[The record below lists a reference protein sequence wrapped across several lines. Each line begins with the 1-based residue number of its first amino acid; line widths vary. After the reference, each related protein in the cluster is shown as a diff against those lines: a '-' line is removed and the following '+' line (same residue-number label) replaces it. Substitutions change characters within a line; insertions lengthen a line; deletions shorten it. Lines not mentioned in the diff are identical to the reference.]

1 MRLRYLHLPRCGP
14 LKDVAVVFGR
24 EELVTRALKL
34 TRQGALNFIVGVN
47 GSGKSSILRA
57 IYQTFVAMRSNRF
70 PALPVTVA
78 WDIAPSGETVTAL
91 FHVPEGTKRPYF
103 VALKQAA
110 ETSLSSWRELALS
123 LEDDLG
129 TVGLEQ
135 TLERGDA
142 VLGSYLQAHL
152 PKRLVAYTSGAP
164 ELWTRLE
171 HRTFH
176 PQDEVEDQYQIADER
191 PHGWSIEREWEEE
204 QPIRMTNLLTR
215 YSLTA
220 SGTAETLPGAGQVGM
235 VTGELGD
242 QLLQEIVPLAKLGKK
257 VAMNQVPRTARL
269 DQTYFRIEVR
279 QLRYAAIALALVQ
292 AARELPGYS
301 EEVRQEGLRNDFLIK
316 RAKEERTRDARD
328 LLNKIDWFWPTHL
341 AITYRD
347 AEDRVS
353 PRQHLELLCLIAL
366 ADEVIDQP
374 RGRKRLVISLG
385 PRGGIRLSDA
395 LKNVFPG
402 GILTEAASFV
412 AKRVDDCPTGA
423 EAVLRVLSEDQ
434 NVDSTPLDAFTRLRD
449 WERTGLMEEITLTV
463 KRLNQP
469 TARDGKPDEVIV
481 SFDHLSDGEQML
493 LGRMGLL
500 YLLRGQHGS
509 LLLLDE
515 PETHFN
521 DAWKR
526 EIVEM
531 MEAGLLDSTRA
542 SVLVATHTSIAL
554 TDAFAAEVTVLDK
567 GAEETTARAV
577 KGGLFGT
584 DPGEVTMN
592 LFRADGTA
600 GSRSVEILDR
610 LLKTE
615 WRGREDE
622 LRQILSVLGSS
633 FHRAELRAVLDE
645 LAPAATLASPEFPIP
660 PDGPS
665 PA

>member
-1 MRLRYLHLPRCGP
+1 MRLRYLYLPRCGP
-14 LKDVAVVFGR
+14 LTDVAIVFGR

-34 TRQGALNFIVGVN
+34 TRQGALNFVVGVN

-57 IYQTFVAMRSNRF
+57 IYQTFTALRNNRF
-70 PALPVTVA
+70 PPLPVTVA
-78 WDIAPSGETVTAL
+78 WDIAPGGDTVTAL
-91 FHVPEGTKRPYF
+91 LHLPEGVKRPYF
-103 VALKQAA
+103 VALPAAA
-110 ETSLSSWRELALS
+110 EISLSSWRELALN

-129 TVGLEQ
+129 TVGLDQ

-171 HRTFH
+171 HRVFR
-176 PQDEVEDQYQIADER
+176 PENDGEGEYDIADER
-191 PHGWSIEREWEEE
+191 PHGWSIESEWEEQ

-257 VAMNQVPRTARL
+257 VAMNQAPRAARL

-279 QLRYAAIALALVQ
+279 QLRYAAIALGLVQ
-292 AARELPGYS
+292 AARELPGLT
-301 EEVRQEGLRNDFLIK
+301 EELGQEALRNDFLIK
-316 RAKEERTRDARD
+316 SAKEERTRDARD

-347 AEDRVS
+347 AEERVG

-366 ADEVIDQP
+366 ADEVVDQP

-385 PRGGIRLSDA
+385 PRDGVRLGDR
-395 LKNVFPG
+395 LENVFPG
-402 GILTEAASFV
+402 GILSEAALSV
-412 AKRVDDCPTGA
+412 AKRVDNCKTGA

-434 NVDSTPLDAFTRLRD
+434 TVDSTALDAFNRLRD
-449 WERTGLMEEITLTV
+449 WERTGLQEEITLTI
-463 KRLNQP
+463 KRLNRP
-469 TARDGKPDEVIV
+469 MAKDGKPDEVIV

-531 MEAGLLDSTRA
+531 IEAGLLDSTRA

-567 GAEETTARAV
+567 GPEQTIARAV

-584 DPGEVTMN
+584 DPGEITMN
-592 LFRADGTA
+592 LFRADSSA

-610 LLKTE
+610 LLKTN
-615 WRGREDE
+615 WDGREQE
-622 LRQILSVLGSS
+622 LHQILDILGSS
-633 FHRAELRAVLDE
+633 FYRAELRAVLND
-645 LAPAATLASPEFPIP
+645 LQRNHDAAPP
-660 PDGPS
+660 G
-665 PA
+665 